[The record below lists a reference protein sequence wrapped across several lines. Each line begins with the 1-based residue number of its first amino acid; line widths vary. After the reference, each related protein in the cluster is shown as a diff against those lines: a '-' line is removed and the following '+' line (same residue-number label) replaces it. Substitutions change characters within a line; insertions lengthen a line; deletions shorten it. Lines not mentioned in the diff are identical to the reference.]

1 MTELEFQE
9 LVDAFKALQK
19 DYEAIGFRNDAV
31 YARACRALD
40 TADRTMEQTKSKLRI
55 AEGLADAWANR
66 TSLNE

>member
-40 TADRTMEQTKSKLRI
+40 HIERRLGIVPGDKKD
-55 AEGLADAWANR
+55 GK
-66 TSLNE
+66 

>member
-1 MTELEFQE
+1 MTEQEFQE

-40 TADRTMEQTKSKLRI
+40 MADRTMEQTKSKLRI
-55 AEGLADAWANR
+55 AEGLADVWANQQGGNR
-66 TSLNE
+66 

>member
-1 MTELEFQE
+1 MTELEYQE

-40 TADRTMEQTKSKLRI
+40 MADRTMERTKQKLYV
-55 AEGLADAWANR
+55 AEGLADVWSNQ